1 MYKKDYILNE
11 AEKLALVIAKLMGL
25 KAEDKADEFIH
36 LADSTLRNEYNIS
49 LEELLELT
57 IEDFKLKLEKENN
70 SADKLDALAQLLY
83 VFNEPFS
90 VNPETLQV
98 LQKVIIIF
106 DLLEQKY
113 HLQSFENIT
122 KRNLMNQFINRN
134 YE

>member
-11 AEKLALVIAKLMGL
+11 AEKLTLVIVKLMGL
-25 KAEDKADEFIH
+25 KAENKADKFIH
-36 LADSTLRNEYNIS
+36 LADSTLLSEYNIS
-49 LEELLELT
+49 LAELLELT

-83 VFNEPFS
+83 VCNEPFS
-90 VNPETLQV
+90 VDPETLQV

-106 DLLEQKY
+106 DLLEQKC
-113 HLQSFENIT
+113 HRQSFENIN
-122 KRNLMNQFINRN
+122 KRNLINQFINHN